1 MRLIWTPEDGEKREW
16 SFRPMQLMT
25 QDVEDIEAVGGAMW
39 RSFDEFG
46 DVFMRG
52 NRRAHRA
59 ALWILLRAERPRL
72 EFHDLQL
79 RADEVEVDFEPD
91 EAAILREQ
99 LGSDRSLDPAQR
111 EFLVAALAGEPG
123 NSPLEGSPSGSGDA
137 ATDGT

>member
-16 SFRPMQLMT
+16 LFRPMELMSEDT
-25 QDVEDIEAVGGAMW
+25 EDIEAVGGAAW
-39 RSFDEFG
+39 RSYDEFG

-59 ALWILLRAERPRL
+59 ALWILLRHERPAL
-72 EFHDLQL
+72 QFHDLRL
-79 RADEVEVDFEPD
+79 RADEVQVDFEEH
-91 EAAILREQ
+91 EARVLREE
-99 LGSDRSLDPAQR
+99 LSADRTLDPAQR